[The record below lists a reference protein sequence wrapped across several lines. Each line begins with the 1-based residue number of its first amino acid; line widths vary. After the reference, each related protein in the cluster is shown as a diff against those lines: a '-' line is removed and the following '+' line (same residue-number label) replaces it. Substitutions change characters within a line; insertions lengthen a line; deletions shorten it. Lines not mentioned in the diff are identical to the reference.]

1 MSVKQAVR
9 NYHDE
14 FEAERKRVVDNS
26 RAALQLRLLAH
37 GIKKDSREWKIA
49 MESFEIGVDS
59 GSRSTQGW
67 YEAYGCYP

>member
-26 RAALQLRLLAH
+26 RAAWHL
-37 GIKKDSREWKIA
+37 IKKRKKFTIIKE
-49 MESFEIGVDS
+49 
-59 GSRSTQGW
+59 
-67 YEAYGCYP
+67 